1 MSRYAEDPSM
11 QFRKVVGKGNVSM
24 TDYIPGNMR
33 MVASYTNVMNALTF
47 ENMGEMLT
55 TSINITRSGAKQ
67 DQTPLEKVLTM

>member
-1 MSRYAEDPSM
+1 
-11 QFRKVVGKGNVSM
+11 M